1 MKKKTYTEEQIIG
14 ILREADSGK
23 TVRQVCKDN
32 NISDKTYYRWKRKY
46 GNMEVA
52 DAKRLRELE
61 KENIELKKIVAD
73 QLLNI
78 KVLEHVNAKKW

>member
-1 MKKKTYTEEQIIG
+1 MKKKTYSEEQIIG
-14 ILREADSGK
+14 ILREGAGEK
-23 TVRQVCKDN
+23 TVVQICQDH

-46 GNMEVA
+46 GGMELA
-52 DAKRLRELE
+52 DARRLRELE
-61 KENIELKKIVAD
+61 KENAELKKIVAD

>member
-23 TVRQVCKDN
+23 TIRQVCKDN

>member
-1 MKKKTYTEEQIIG
+1 MKKKTHSEEQIIG
-14 ILREADSGK
+14 ILLDAEGEK
-23 TVRQVCKDN
+23 TVVQTCKDH

-46 GNMEVA
+46 GRMEVA
-52 DAKRLRELE
+52 DARRLRELE
-61 KENIELKKIVAD
+61 KENLELKKIVAD

>member
-1 MKKKTYTEEQIIG
+1 VVQT
-14 ILREADSGK
+14 
-23 TVRQVCKDN
+23 CKDY

-46 GNMEVA
+46 GQMEVA

-61 KENIELKKIVAD
+61 KENLELKKIVAD

>member
-1 MKKKTYTEEQIIG
+1 MKKKTHTEEQIIG

-61 KENIELKKIVAD
+61 KENTELKKIVAD

>member
-1 MKKKTYTEEQIIG
+1 MKKKTYSEEQIIS
-14 ILREADSGK
+14 ILREAEGEK
-23 TVRQVCKDN
+23 TVVQICKDH

-46 GNMEVA
+46 GQMEVA
-52 DAKRLRELE
+52 DAKRLRALE
-61 KENIELKKIVAD
+61 KENTELKKIVAD

>member
-1 MKKKTYTEEQIIG
+1 MQKQTHSEEQIIG
-14 ILREADSGK
+14 ILREADGGK
-23 TVRQVCKDN
+23 TVRQVCKDH

-46 GNMEVA
+46 GRMEVA

-61 KENIELKKIVAD
+61 KENTELKKIVAE